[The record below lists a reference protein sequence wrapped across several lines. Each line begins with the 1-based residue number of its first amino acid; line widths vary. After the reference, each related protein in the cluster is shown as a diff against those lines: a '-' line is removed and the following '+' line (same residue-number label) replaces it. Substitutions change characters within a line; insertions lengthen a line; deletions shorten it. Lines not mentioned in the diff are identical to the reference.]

1 MFNLKKNNVN
11 TLFYKAFF
19 AIILSALIYG
29 GNVIAGR
36 LLAGRIPPF
45 TLSAVRAILALV
57 ILLPASWPALKNAPK
72 PNKKELL
79 KLFIISILGVSSP
92 YISFILG
99 LSEASGTNASVIFA
113 TLPAVTNILLFL
125 IYKIKPSKF
134 QFWGIITSFLGLIIV
149 FTQGNLLHLFSL
161 RFGKGELFIFANV
174 LSISLFNIAGQNI
187 MKKFSPI
194 VTSIYSISFAA
205 LTLTPVGLWQIHS
218 FVWHL
223 SWTGWLLVI
232 YMGCFAAGIAYFLN
246 LYGIQKIGSGRA
258 TIINNMQHIFSITL
272 SVLILKEILTVYHF
286 FGFFLVISGVIL
298 SLISSP
304 IEAPR
309 LIPKSP
315 KQNISRL

>member
-1 MFNLKKNNVN
+1 MFNYKKSNVN
-11 TLFYKAFF
+11 SLFYKAFF
-19 AIILSALIYG
+19 SIIFSALIYG

-57 ILLPASWPALKNAPK
+57 TLLPVAWPSLRNAPK
-72 PNKKELL
+72 PNKKELI
-79 KLFIISILGVSSP
+79 KLFLISILGVSFP

-113 TLPAVTNILLFL
+113 TLPAITNALLFL

-134 QFWGIITSFLGLIIV
+134 QFWGIITSFLGLVIV
-149 FTQGNLLHLFSL
+149 FTQGDIFHLLSFRL
-161 RFGKGELFIFANV
+161 GKGEFFIFANV
-174 LSISLFNIAGQNI
+174 LSIGLFNIAGQNI

-194 VTSIYSISFAA
+194 VTSIYSISFAV

-218 FVWHL
+218 FAWHL
-223 SWTGWLLVI
+223 SWSGWLLVI
-232 YMGCFAAGIAYFLN
+232 YMGCFAAGVAYFLN

-258 TIINNMQHIFSITL
+258 TIINNMQHVFSITL

-286 FGFFLVISGVIL
+286 LGFFLVISGVIL

-304 IEAPR
+304 S
-309 LIPKSP
+309 KSP
-315 KQNISRL
+315 RQAASQNPKQTV